1 MLLRHARLKDPAA
14 IERVPML
21 LIRTA
26 AIFILASTVL
36 HGQTFKEGTWTGTA
50 SYADG
55 TRGDVSLEVWAAGD
69 ELGLTVTMLREV
81 TDATDVR
88 VRDGVVQFVLAPG
101 SLQDVDLACLLQL
114 QPDGRSRG
122 GCSPPGG
129 PVTRLDLNPPEE

>member
-129 PVTRLDLNPPEE
+129 PVTRLDLNPPEG

>member
-1 MLLRHARLKDPAA
+1 
-14 IERVPML
+14 ML

-26 AIFILASTVL
+26 AILILASAVL

-55 TRGDVSLEVWAAGD
+55 TRGDVSVEVKVDGD
-69 ELGLTVTMLREV
+69 ELGLTVTMLEEV
-81 TDATDVR
+81 TDATNVR
-88 VRDGVVQFVLAPG
+88 VRDGVVRFVLAPG

-114 QPDGRSRG
+114 QPDGRSKG

-129 PVTRLDLNPPEE
+129 PVTRLDLDPPEE